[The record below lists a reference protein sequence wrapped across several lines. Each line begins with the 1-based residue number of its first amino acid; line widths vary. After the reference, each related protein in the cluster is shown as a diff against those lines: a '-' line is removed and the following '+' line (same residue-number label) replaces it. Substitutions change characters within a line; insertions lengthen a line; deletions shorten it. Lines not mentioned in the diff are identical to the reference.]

1 MSHLVDS
8 CDFIDMLEESAK
20 MHRPIIVTLSGGSR
34 FEDTVRDLVT
44 EDGQDFV
51 LFRDHGRYPARDV
64 LDCVW
69 TAPRS
74 ESYDAKL

>member
-1 MSHLVDS
+1 
-8 CDFIDMLEESAK
+8 

>member
-20 MHRPIIVTLSGGSR
+20 MHRSVVVTLSGGAR
-34 FEDTVRDLVT
+34 FEDTVRDVVT

-51 LFRDHGRYPARDV
+51 LFHDHGRYPARDV
-64 LDCVW
+64 LDCVLP
-69 TAPRS
+69 APRS
-74 ESYDAKL
+74 ESYDSKL